1 MVSPNTLGSA
11 GQTVRSALTL
21 FIRAYPVVFVFG
33 AIASVQRFVSVSYG
47 DQLSTPL
54 LIGGEVLTA
63 GVRIGFLIWVYRRLI
78 RSDRRLR
85 LLPFGAW
92 SPALARFS
100 RSHPRVIVGHV
111 LLLCLALVVFKVGF
125 DVAIPAVF
133 PDMNGDTYL
142 SWVLA
147 IKNVT
152 IIPLT
157 MIWLVAAVRDALVDG
172 RPASDDLLPSNQPSR
187 H

>member
-1 MVSPNTLGSA
+1 MVSPNTLASA
-11 GQTVRSALTL
+11 GQTVRGALTL
-21 FIRAYPVVFVFG
+21 FARSYPVVFVFG

-54 LIGGEVLTA
+54 MIGGEVLTA
-63 GVRIGFLIWVYRRLI
+63 GVRILFLIWVYRRLI
-78 RSDRRLR
+78 RSDARLR
-85 LLPFGAW
+85 LLPFRAW
-92 SPALARFS
+92 GPTLERFS

-111 LLLCLALVVFKVGF
+111 LLLSLALVVFKVGF
-125 DVAIPAVF
+125 DVGIPALF
-133 PDMNGDTYL
+133 PEMNGDTYL

-157 MIWLVAAVRDALVDG
+157 MIWLLTAVRDALMDG
-172 RPASDDLLPSNQPSR
+172 RLPTENQPPSNLPTR

>member
-1 MVSPNTLGSA
+1 MVSPNTLASA
-11 GQTVRSALTL
+11 GQTVRDALTV
-21 FIRAYPVVFVFG
+21 FARSYPVVFAFG
-33 AIASVQRFVSVSYG
+33 AIASLQRFVSVSYG

-54 LIGGEVLTA
+54 MIGGEVLTA
-63 GVRIGFLIWVYRRLI
+63 GVRILFLIWVYRRLI
-78 RSDRRLR
+78 RSDVRLR
-85 LLPFGAW
+85 LLPFRAW
-92 SPALARFS
+92 GPTLARFS

-111 LLLCLALVVFKVGF
+111 LLLSLAVIVFKAGF
-125 DVAIPAVF
+125 DVGVPALF
-133 PDMNGDTYL
+133 PDLNGDTYL

-172 RPASDDLLPSNQPSR
+172 RLPAEDQRPSNQPTR